1 MNKGIII
8 GRAVRDPEL
17 KTSTSGVVYSTI
29 SIASNVSKD
38 ETLFLDISTFKE
50 SITLSEKV
58 SLQGL
63 FPIKRPIVK
72 LMSTTILIQ
81 SFFLFF
87 ILINCIT
94 NCIKEFKYIHIIY
107 FTSTASLCFTYS
119 IYIRDSSKWI
129 CFRFII
135 VLNIFILIVLSFVFF
150 SVFLRFDIKD
160 AWVLFVY

>member
-1 MNKGIII
+1 MACK
-8 GRAVRDPEL
+8 AESL
-17 KTSTSGVVYSTI
+17 L
-29 SIASNVSKD
+29 SNFMFSKLSLVF
-38 ETLFLDISTFKE
+38 TACLRQDISTFKE

-107 FTSTASLCFTYS
+107 FISTASLCFTYN

>member
-1 MNKGIII
+1 MACKAES
-8 GRAVRDPEL
+8 RL
-17 KTSTSGVVYSTI
+17 
-29 SIASNVSKD
+29 SNFIFSKLSLVF
-38 ETLFLDISTFKE
+38 TACLRQDISTFKE

-63 FPIKRPIVK
+63 FPIKRPIIK
-72 LMSTTILIQ
+72 LVSTTILIQ

-87 ILINCIT
+87 IFINCIT

-107 FTSTASLCFTYS
+107 FTSTAFLYFTYN

-135 VLNIFILIVLSFVFF
+135 VLNIFILIVLSFVFL
-150 SVFLRFDIKD
+150 SVFLRFDIKY

>member
-1 MNKGIII
+1 MACK
-8 GRAVRDPEL
+8 AESL
-17 KTSTSGVVYSTI
+17 L
-29 SIASNVSKD
+29 SNFIFSKLSLVF
-38 ETLFLDISTFKE
+38 TACLRQDISTFKE

-107 FTSTASLCFTYS
+107 FASTASLCFTYN

-135 VLNIFILIVLSFVFF
+135 VLSIFILIVLSFVFF

>member
-1 MNKGIII
+1 MACKAES
-8 GRAVRDPEL
+8 RL
-17 KTSTSGVVYSTI
+17 
-29 SIASNVSKD
+29 SNFIFSKLSLAF
-38 ETLFLDISTFKE
+38 TACLRQDISTFKE